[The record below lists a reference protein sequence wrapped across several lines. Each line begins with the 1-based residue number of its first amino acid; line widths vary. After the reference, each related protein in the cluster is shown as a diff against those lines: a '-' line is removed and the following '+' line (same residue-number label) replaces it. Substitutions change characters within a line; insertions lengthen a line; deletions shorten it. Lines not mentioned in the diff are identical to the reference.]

1 VLYFFLFFL
10 KKKFDEKK
18 NIFKIKKMARICELT
33 GKKTARGNNRP
44 FSLKATRREFRVNL
58 FWRRILDPA
67 TGKMV
72 RVRLSARAI
81 KTLKKWA
88 RDAGVPENPAAE
100 KAKKI
105 EKTEKKE
112 RVKKIKLT
120 PKQKKELAEKEKIE
134 LKKIVENSEIKKEK
148 KIKKEDEQK

>member
-1 VLYFFLFFL
+1 
-10 KKKFDEKK
+10 
-18 NIFKIKKMARICELT
+18 MARICELT

-58 FWRRILDPA
+58 FWRRILDPT

-100 KAKKI
+100 NIK
-105 EKTEKKE
+105 KTEKKE

-134 LKKIVENSEIKKEK
+134 SKKIVENSEIKKEK